1 VSRAAGRA
9 GWRGNWGLKAL
20 SVLLAFGV
28 WVYVNS
34 QGQVTVNFAVPIEVT
49 GIPAEMVLS
58 EMSEE
63 TVDVRVKGRE
73 SALGRLGSQNLHVFL
88 DLSGVAEGEQWV
100 TLSPA
105 DVKATQPLEVTRV
118 SPRQVRV
125 RVEPRVT
132 QSVKVV
138 ADVTGQ
144 PAPGRHVDAIRV
156 EPPVVTVTGAASAFE
171 GLTRLSTQPLDLTGL
186 TESIRRE
193 ARLDLRGRDLELL
206 EPRPLYV
213 RITLSPNAAGGTAPA
228 P

>member
-1 VSRAAGRA
+1 VSAAPGRG
-9 GWRGNWGLKAL
+9 GWRGNWGLKVL
-20 SVLLAFGV
+20 SVVLAFGV
-28 WVYVNS
+28 WIYVNS
-34 QGQVTVNFAVPIEVT
+34 QGQVTVNFAIPIEVT
-49 GIPAEMVLS
+49 GVPPSLVLS

-73 SALGRLGSQNLHVFL
+73 SALARVASRSLHVYL

-105 DVKATQPLEVTRV
+105 DVKAAQPVEVTRV

-125 RVEPRVT
+125 RVEERLT
-132 QSVKVV
+132 RTVKVV
-138 ADVTGQ
+138 ADVTGE
-144 PAPGRHVDAIRV
+144 PMPGRKVAGIRV
-156 EPPVVTVTGAASAFE
+156 EPPAVTVTGAASAFE
-171 GLTRLSTQPLDLTGL
+171 GLTRLTTQPIDLTGL

-193 ARLDLRGRDLELL
+193 ARLDLRGRDLEIL